1 MPNQTRLADT
11 VKTVHF
17 GLRIFFSPSSLPQKL
32 LRSALGYASAV
43 TSKHLE
49 KIIGEN

>member
-1 MPNQTRLADT
+1 
-11 VKTVHF
+11 VHF
-17 GLRIFFSPSSLPQKL
+17 VLFFFSSSSPQKL
-32 LRSALGYASAV
+32 QQSVLGYASAV